1 MSEFELCGVIGPTT
15 GHKCTNLKVR
25 GRVACRVHLPERQ
38 CGFIKPDGSRCIVAT
53 GGKGYC
59 HRHRDESVTQ

>member
-25 GRVACRVHLPERQ
+25 GRDACHVHLPERQ
-38 CGFIKPDGSRCIVAT
+38 CGFI
-53 GGKGYC
+53 
-59 HRHRDESVTQ
+59 